1 MERAAALKVSTL
13 LRVNPTPV
21 AVRLTAA
28 PPIDDERGLT
38 VRSTGDTVNGVA
50 LEGAAPG
57 VATVSGNVPERARSW
72 EVIAACSWVE
82 LTYVV
87 TSGAPAQFTTELG
100 PKPAPVTITRK
111 YAPPASTGLGESE
124 AMAGAPRVELMV
136 KVAVLDAPPYWLTSW
151 MLAAPAAAIR
161 LPGTDAVT
169 VVSAGVVG
177 ARGRAVPLH
186 HASRRTVGAGNRQRE
201 GRRTGCRR
209 GGNDRGNRRKGGRDD
224 AERLRQGAPRAR
236 GIAHQH
242 RGGAGC
248 PQRGGGNGRGQ
259 RSRTDVGRGEKRWL
273 RSHAEAE
280 HVATRES
287 HAGRG
292 DIDRQT
298 ASGRRGR
305 ADREKHRRH
314 DERSIVGRGHTR
326 GSDGER
332 ECTRE
337 GAEFGGDCRLKLGG
351 TDIRRVQRGAGPIH
365 HGGGSKAGSG
375 HGNPEVGSP
384 RIHRAGGKRRDG
396 RHGQDAEGQRT
407 GGSEL
412 EEGVYDLHAGGLGGA
427 QQFRGNHGG
436 ECSGVHEVGGDDRL
450 PGEGAPQQSVP

>member
-87 TSGAPAQFTTELG
+87 PSGAPAQFTTELG

-169 VVSAGVVG
+169 VVSAGCVVASG
-177 ARGRAVPLH
+177 EPFHCTTHTAGQLAPVTVSVKAAEPAV
-186 HASRRTVGAGNRQRE
+186 AAVGEIVAIAGVAPM
-201 GRRTGCRR
+201 
-209 GGNDRGNRRKGGRDD
+209 GNDCGN
-224 AERLRQGAPRAR
+224 ERPVPVESLTTTVAAPVVRSAVA
-236 GIAHQH
+236 GIA
-242 RGGAGC
+242 AV
-248 PQRGGGNGRGQ
+248 
-259 RSRTDVGRGEKRWL
+259 SVVELTYI
-273 RSHAEAE
+273 
-280 HVATRES
+280 VA
-287 HAGRG
+287 
-292 DIDRQT
+292 
-298 ASGRRGR
+298 R
-305 ADREKHRRH
+305 A
-314 DERSIVGRGHTR
+314 
-326 GSDGER
+326 
-332 ECTRE
+332 
-337 GAEFGGDCRLKLGG
+337 AALK
-351 TDIRRVQRGAGPIH
+351 
-365 HGGGSKAGSG
+365 
-375 HGNPEVGSP
+375 
-384 RIHRAGGKRRDG
+384 
-396 RHGQDAEGQRT
+396 
-407 GGSEL
+407 
-412 EEGVYDLHAGGLGGA
+412 
-427 QQFRGNHGG
+427 
-436 ECSGVHEVGGDDRL
+436 
-450 PGEGAPQQSVP
+450 